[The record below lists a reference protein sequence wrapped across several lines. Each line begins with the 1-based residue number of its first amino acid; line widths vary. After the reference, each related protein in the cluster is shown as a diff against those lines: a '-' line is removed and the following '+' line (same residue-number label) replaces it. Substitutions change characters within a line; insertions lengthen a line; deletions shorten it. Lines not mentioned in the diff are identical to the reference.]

1 MAIPFG
7 ALSGRRNLFYG
18 VAGSI
23 SVCFS
28 FFVLQQV
35 SLAFGMGGQVLPW
48 VAAWLPNIIFA
59 AVGFFLTL
67 RVR

>member
-1 MAIPFG
+1 
-7 ALSGRRNLFYG
+7 

-23 SVCFS
+23 FICFS

-35 SLAFGMGGQVLPW
+35 SLAFGMGGHLPGW

-59 AVGFFLTL
+59 ALGFFLTM